1 MMTSHPAIHT
11 VSVIGAGA
19 WGTTLARH
27 LVNQG
32 LTVKLWAY
40 EDEVVE
46 SLNLKRENSLFLPG
60 ITLPKA
66 LSATHSL
73 QDAVAGT
80 GLIVLAVPSHAMR
93 PVVRQLTPSLSEPL
107 PIVVASKGIEEES
120 HQLMSQVLNE
130 LLPLRPGQ
138 IRSPSSRGPPLLL
151 K

>member
-1 MMTSHPAIHT
+1 MMTSLPAIHT
-11 VSVIGAGA
+11 ASVIGAGA

-46 SLNLKRENSLFLPG
+46 SIILRGENALFLPG

-73 QDAVAGT
+73 QDAVPAP
-80 GLIVLAVPSHAMR
+80 A
-93 PVVRQLTPSLSEPL
+93 
-107 PIVVASKGIEEES
+107 
-120 HQLMSQVLNE
+120 
-130 LLPLRPGQ
+130 
-138 IRSPSSRGPPLLL
+138 
-151 K
+151 